1 MTNTRLRA
9 KDLPCLFE
17 NFVEKYQD
25 GQPIQLTQCET
36 KEKQQ
41 WRHASGE
48 KSTDKLKLLAKYFPE
63 LLTSLNSLKNYS
75 LCEKHYNQL
84 IANDYFIEHLKKT
97 GNLNFSPSM
106 EKINKDEENEAEEE
120 NE

>member
-1 MTNTRLRA
+1 
-9 KDLPCLFE
+9 
-17 NFVEKYQD
+17 
-25 GQPIQLTQCET
+25 
-36 KEKQQ
+36 
-41 WRHASGE
+41 
-48 KSTDKLKLLAKYFPE
+48 LAKYFPE

-106 EKINKDEENEAEEE
+106 EKINEDEENEGEEG
-120 NE
+120 NERKDLS